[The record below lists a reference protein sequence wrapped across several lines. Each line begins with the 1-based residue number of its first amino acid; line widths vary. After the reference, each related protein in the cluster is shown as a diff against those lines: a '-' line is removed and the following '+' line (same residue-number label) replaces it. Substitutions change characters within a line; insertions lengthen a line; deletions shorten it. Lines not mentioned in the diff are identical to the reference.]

1 MEIKNTKSFLEFC
14 KDVGINDVISKKP
27 TYKFKKDAFDN
38 WFDKKV
44 IVMGMGK
51 GTRNKKIHNI
61 IKKKVKEQLIKHCE
75 AVERSYFHQS
85 QFTAN
90 CLKEVA
96 RCKAKIA
103 CLENPVKQPTFK
115 NFLRKLFDL

>member
-1 MEIKNTKSFLEFC
+1 MENLDEQFVLLDQLMEPATMEQELELE
-14 KDVGINDVISKKP
+14 
-27 TYKFKKDAFDN
+27 
-38 WFDKKV
+38 
-44 IVMGMGK
+44 
-51 GTRNKKIHNI
+51 KKILWFTEGAS
-61 IKKKVKEQLIKHCE
+61 KEQLIKHCE

-103 CLENPVKQPTFK
+103 CLENPVRQPTFK
-115 NFLRKLFDL
+115 NWLRKILDL